1 MKTFK
6 KSREWLF
13 PILPVMIFLLTIVV
27 FPLIYSF
34 NLSLHLFNFIKPEWG
49 HPFVGLENY
58 AYLLGDL
65 RFLNSVRV
73 SLIFTFSSIGL
84 EFLIGLGLALIANRE
99 MKGIIIFRVFFL
111 IPMMITP
118 VVVGIMFRFLY
129 HPELSVFNYILAK
142 LGGPNPKWVASP
154 ETALPSLI
162 LTDIWQWT
170 PFIFL
175 VLLAGLQSLPRE
187 PQEAAMVDGA
197 SWWAIFR
204 YITLPMLKPTIL
216 VILLIRIM
224 EAMKDFDKIFIL
236 TGGGPGVTTET
247 FSVFV
252 YKTCFMFNRLDRA
265 CAASFIF
272 LAIVTVIGLL
282 FIRLLSKEYRIQ
294 GR

>member
-1 MKTFK
+1 MKNFK
-6 KSREWLF
+6 PSNEWFFL
-13 PILPVMIFLLTIVV
+13 IAPVTIFLLAIVV

-58 AYLLGDL
+58 SYLLSDT
-65 RFLNSVRV
+65 RFLNSVKV
-73 SLIFTFSSIGL
+73 SLVFTFSSVAL
-84 EFLIGLGLALIANRE
+84 EFLIGLGLALIANRQ
-99 MKGIIIFRVFFL
+99 MKGIVIFRVFFL

-118 VVVGIMFRFLY
+118 VVVGIMFRFLF
-129 HPELSVFNYILAK
+129 HPELSVLNYILTK
-142 LGGPNPKWVASP
+142 LGGPDPKWVASSQ
-154 ETALPSLI
+154 TALPSLI
-162 LTDIWQWT
+162 LTDVWEWT

-175 VLLAGLQSLPRE
+175 VLLAGLQSLPQE
-187 PQEAAMVDGA
+187 PHEAARVDGA
-197 SWWAIFR
+197 SSWAIFR
-204 YITLPMLKPTIL
+204 YITFPMLKPTVL
-216 VILLIRIM
+216 VVLLIRVM

-272 LAIVTVIGLL
+272 LAIVTVIGLS